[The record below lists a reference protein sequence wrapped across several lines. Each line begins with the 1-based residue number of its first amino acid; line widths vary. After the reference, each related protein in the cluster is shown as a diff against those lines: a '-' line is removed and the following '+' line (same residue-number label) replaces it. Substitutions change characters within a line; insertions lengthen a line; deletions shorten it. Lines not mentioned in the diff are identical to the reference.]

1 MKNNSLKTSDYRQ
14 LYTELSKIIEEGKLR
29 TIQVVNE
36 VMLNTYWKIGKRL
49 SKEEFAQPRR
59 DSSKYVHKLAADLGV
74 DASALY
80 RALRFFNAYPEGI
93 PSKPNANQ
101 LSWSSHVELLSVKDP
116 KERREIL
123 DRAVEEGWTRSII
136 RSEVRALKSGEKKS
150 VTRGSPATSLARP
163 REDLHNYV
171 GIVERVIDGD
181 TLVVR
186 IDLGFNVWRVEH
198 IRLQGIDAP
207 EIGTPQGKQAKQF
220 VVDALEGLPFVVLH
234 TYKTDKYARYVAD
247 LFYDGS
253 LTKKE
258 QVFSSGNFL
267 NQQLLDQG
275 LARPMLLGKK

>member
-1 MKNNSLKTSDYRQ
+1 MKNNALKTSDYQQ
-14 LYTELSKIIEEGKLR
+14 LYSELSRIIDEGRLR

-36 VMLNTYWKIGKRL
+36 LIINTYWKIGERL
-49 SKEEFAQPRR
+49 SKEEFASPRR
-59 DSSKYVHKLAADLGV
+59 DSSRYMHKLAADLEV

-80 RALRFFNAYPEGI
+80 RAVRFFNAYPEGI
-93 PSKPNANQ
+93 PTRPNASL
-101 LSWSSHVELLSVKDP
+101 LSWSSHVELLAVKDP
-116 KERREIL
+116 KERLEIL
-123 DRAVEEGWTRSII
+123 ERAVEGGWTRNII
-136 RSEVRALKSGEKKS
+136 RSEVRTLKSSEKQ
-150 VTRGSPATSLARP
+150 VGPDGSQATHLVRP

-171 GIVERVIDGD
+171 GIVERVIDGN

-198 IRLQGIDAP
+198 IRLQGIDTA

-220 VVDALEGLPFVVLH
+220 VVDVLDEVPFVVLH

-253 LTKKE
+253 LKKKE
-258 QVFSSGNFL
+258 QVFNRGNFL

-275 LARPMLLGKK
+275 LAKTMLFGKK